1 MWLGCWRLFSG
12 GTVLKLAGP
21 SFRKV
26 AVYSGFFAAGMVL
39 LSFPVAGNG
48 SVRAQPPD
56 LLEGIPPDEAK
67 RLLQWALDWGRQLL
81 PESYHRDKAWDK
93 QKRVYAGFNIKAD
106 DGRLS
111 TKRRWKEVN
120 HGRWLRYDIRLGD
133 VHDPRRLKVQV
144 TDAHLGE
151 DRRLHFEARVDTRVD
166 VHLQQQQWNLG
177 VRLYSLSVEADAR
190 LRMEIAGDIGFELD
204 LTRIPPDVLADPHV
218 SAIRLSL
225 IDLNVER
232 ISHVGGEVA
241 ESIGD
246 LVKQIIRDEYL
257 PSQQAKIAE
266 KLNRQI
272 DRRRDRL
279 RLGASDWLS
288 RRLSPLAD
296 PATGDSLP
304 TP

>member
-1 MWLGCWRLFSG
+1 MWQGYWRPFSG
-12 GTVLKLAGP
+12 GTVVKLAGP
-21 SFRKV
+21 SFLQV
-26 AVYSGFFAAGMVL
+26 AVFAGLVAAGAVL
-39 LSFPVAGNG
+39 LVFPVGGAG

-56 LLEGIPPDEAK
+56 LLEGIPPEEAK

-81 PESYHRDKAWDK
+81 PESYQRDKDWDK
-93 QKRVYAGFNIKAD
+93 QKRIYAGFNIRAD

-133 VHDPRRLKVQV
+133 VYDPRRLKVQV

-151 DRRLHFEARVDTRVD
+151 DQRLHFEARVDTRVD
-166 VHLQQQQWNLG
+166 VHLQQQHWNLG

-190 LRMEIAGDIGFELD
+190 LRMEIVGDIGFELD

-218 SAIRLSL
+218 STIRLSL
-225 IDLNVER
+225 VDLNVDR

-246 LVKQIIRDEYL
+246 LVKQVIRDEYL

-288 RRLSPLAD
+288 RRLSPLSGPVVDA
-296 PATGDSLP
+296 SMP

>member
-1 MWLGCWRLFSG
+1 M
-12 GTVLKLAGP
+12 VKLAGP
-21 SFRKV
+21 SFLQV
-26 AVYSGFFAAGMVL
+26 AVFAGLVAAGAVL
-39 LSFPVAGNG
+39 LVFPVGGAG

-56 LLEGIPPDEAK
+56 LLEGIPPEEAK

-81 PESYHRDKAWDK
+81 PESYQRDKDWDK
-93 QKRVYAGFNIKAD
+93 QKRIYAGFNIRAD

-133 VHDPRRLKVQV
+133 VYDPRRLKVQV

-151 DRRLHFEARVDTRVD
+151 DQRLHFEARVDTRVD
-166 VHLQQQQWNLG
+166 VHLQQQHWNLG

-190 LRMEIAGDIGFELD
+190 LRMEIVGDIGFELD

-218 SAIRLSL
+218 STIRLSL
-225 IDLNVER
+225 VDLNVDR
-232 ISHVGGEVA
+232 ISHVGGEVP

-246 LVKQIIRDEYL
+246 LVKQVIRDEYL

-288 RRLSPLAD
+288 RRLSPLSGPVVDA
-296 PATGDSLP
+296 SMP